1 MLLQYT
7 EHKKK
12 NLLSAAKYFLVTS
25 SMFQIWQ
32 KARNLCIQPRNE
44 QGEYMAIMAILYTF
58 TPQFLGA
65 QTIYSPQM
73 QRRHVSLV
81 ST

>member
-1 MLLQYT
+1 
-7 EHKKK
+7 
-12 NLLSAAKYFLVTS
+12 
-25 SMFQIWQ
+25 MFQICQ

-73 QRRHVSLV
+73 QRRHVSLRSMRKCILGENV
-81 ST
+81 LFGGRPNKKAKQV